1 MNVSDE
7 RTVSLWAATEV
18 APDAVALGQSEQVDV
33 VVVGSGIAGLSVAY
47 ELAVAGQ
54 KVAVLD
60 RGRIGS
66 GMTARTTAHLSSVCD
81 DYFSEL
87 TKLRGEELARMYYQ
101 SQSAAIDRIQS
112 IQESESIACDFRRL
126 DGFLFPAS
134 GRQQSDIKRQLDAGL
149 KIGVD
154 VEKIRGV
161 PLAGFS
167 DAQALR
173 YANQATFHPLKYLRG
188 LAVGIRSRGGALYA
202 DTVVEKV
209 EETDRGVRATT
220 VSGFTVSAKS
230 AVVAT
235 NSPINDRVA
244 LHTKQAPYRTYAMS
258 FEIARDTIP
267 DALYWDT
274 EDPYHYVRLQPGEDR
289 TDFLIVGG
297 EDHKT
302 GQADDAGDRFAALA
316 AWTKRLVPDVG
327 VETNRWS
334 GQVMETVDYA
344 GFIGRNPGNRR
355 VFVATGDSGQGIT
368 HGVVAGLLISDLILK
383 GESRWRE
390 LYEPSRKTAG
400 AIGDYLSENAT
411 ALKSF
416 AEYIAP
422 GEIDSVDKLR
432 PGEGA
437 IVREG
442 LTKIAAF
449 RDDDGT
455 LYKRSA
461 ACTHIGCHVHWNSLE
476 RCWDCPCH
484 GSHFA
489 IDGTALNGPAV
500 SPLASL
506 D

>member
-1 MNVSDE
+1 MNVGDE
-7 RTVSLWAATEV
+7 RTVSVWSATEV
-18 APDAVALGQSEQVDV
+18 APDAVPLGQNEQVDAV
-33 VVVGSGIAGLSVAY
+33 VIGSGIAGLSVAY
-47 ELAVAGQ
+47 ELATAGQ

-66 GMTARTTAHLSSVCD
+66 GMTARTTAHVSSICD

-87 TKLRGEELARMYYQ
+87 IKLRGEDLARIFYQ

-112 IQESESIACDFRRL
+112 IQEAEGIACDFRRL

-134 GRQQSDIKRQLDAGL
+134 GRHESDIRRELDAAL

-161 PLAGFS
+161 PFAGFS

-188 LAVGIRSRGGALYA
+188 LVAGIRARGGALYA
-202 DTVVEKV
+202 DTIVEKI
-209 EETDRGVRATT
+209 EETDGGVRVTT
-220 VSGFTVSAKS
+220 VSDFTVSAKS

-258 FEIARDTIP
+258 FEIARDRIP

-274 EDPYHYVRLQPGEDR
+274 EDPYHYVRLQPGEGR

-297 EDHKT
+297 QDHKT
-302 GQADDAGDRFAALA
+302 GQANDAGARFAALA
-316 AWTKRLVPDVG
+316 AWTERLVPDIG
-327 VETNRWS
+327 METNRWS

-344 GFIGRNPGNRR
+344 GFIGRNPGDRR

-383 GESRWRE
+383 GENPWRE
-390 LYEPSRKTAG
+390 LYEPSRKTVG
-400 AIGDYLSENAT
+400 AIGDYLAENAT
-411 ALKSF
+411 AIRSF

-422 GEIDSVDKLR
+422 GEIDSIDRLR

-437 IVREG
+437 VVREG
-442 LTKIAAF
+442 FTKIAAF
-449 RDDDGT
+449 RDEDGT

-489 IDGTALNGPAV
+489 VDGTALNGPAV
-500 SPLASL
+500 SPLAEL
-506 D
+506 E